1 MLKRPFDTS
10 RVINGTIW
18 MLGRDWRAI
27 VLLLILWTVSDFAL
41 YSIDYQMS
49 LNGVSRWFSWTY
61 LTQPFF
67 AGAATALALSNNQL
81 NAFSALGLAGRRYLT
96 LLFCAFLVMLGTMV
110 GFLLLVIPGLVLLV
124 LWNVAIPILIAE
136 NRPAR
141 RSMRDSM
148 LRVKPYFWHVA
159 GLIILWL
166 VASIILDWIFINL
179 DLYTYAGEPSFHLVF
194 EAFVMTVLLLAGAYM
209 SAAIYNE
216 IQHQDVP
223 DVNVFD

>member
-1 MLKRPFDTS
+1 MPKKPFELA

-18 MLGRDWRAI
+18 MLGRDWRSI
-27 VLLLILWTVSDFAL
+27 LLLLALWTLSDFAL
-41 YSIDYQMS
+41 YSIDYQVFV
-49 LNGVSRWFSWTY
+49 NGGSRWFSWTY

-67 AGAATALALSNNQL
+67 LGAATALALSNNQL

-110 GFLLLVIPGLVLLV
+110 GFLLLVIPGLILLV
-124 LWNVAIPILIAE
+124 LWNVATPILIAE

-141 RSMRDSM
+141 GAMRDSM
-148 LRVKPYFWHVA
+148 IRVKPYFWQVA
-159 GLIILWL
+159 GLILLWL

-179 DLYTYAGEPSFHLVF
+179 DLYTYAGEPSLHLVF
-194 EAFVMTVLLLAGAYM
+194 EAFVTTVLLLAGAYM

-223 DVNVFD
+223 DASVFD